1 MFPRYT
7 VLHRN
12 ESLDIF
18 VTMVVVCNVSPLET
32 FLELHS
38 LKILLRILLLTSIIN
53 IFKINKCSVIFER
66 ELLYMCI
73 QPPTLQS
80 HKSNR
85 KDVWHDPLKTLKLS
99 IRPLNCSGNVS

>member
-38 LKILLRILLLTSIIN
+38 LKILLRILLLTSTIN

-85 KDVWHDPLKTLKLS
+85 KDV
-99 IRPLNCSGNVS
+99 